1 MNTKVE
7 VLLILLAI
15 TGLLSAIPKDFS
27 KQFTRGKQAEQ
38 TVVIADGSDPMP
50 LCRHKRVCG
59 D

>member
-1 MNTKVE
+1 MNRKVE

-15 TGLLSAIPKDFS
+15 AGMLSAIPKDVS
-27 KQFTRGKQAEQ
+27 KQFTRGNQAEQ

-50 LCRHKRVCG
+50 LCRNKRVCG